1 MKSRVGNAIAASAAL
16 AIVACAGEVER
27 PTEQMARAS
36 TLIEQAEKAGAQRY
50 AAAELQQARDKL
62 AAADQAADKGK
73 ADQARWLA
81 EEAAADAELAG
92 ARTASG
98 EATRAAD
105 EVARGTRTLEQE
117 ADRSN
122 P

>member
-1 MKSRVGNAIAASAAL
+1 MKSPVGNAIAAGTAL
-16 AIVACAGEVER
+16 AIVACTGEIER
-27 PTEQMARAS
+27 PTEQMVRAS

-62 AAADQAADKGK
+62 AAADHAAEKGK
-73 ADQARWLA
+73 EDQARWLA
-81 EEAAADAELAG
+81 EEAVADAELAG

-98 EATRAAD
+98 EAKRAAE
-105 EVARGTRTLEQE
+105 EVARGTQTLEQE
-117 ADRSN
+117 AERSN

>member
-50 AAAELQQARDKL
+50 AAAELQQARARL
-62 AAADQAADKGK
+62 AAADDAVEKGK
-73 ADQARWLA
+73 EDQARWLA
-81 EEAAADAELAG
+81 EEAAADAELAA

-98 EATRAAD
+98 EAKQAAE
-105 EVARGTRTLEQE
+105 EVARGTQTLQQE
-117 ADRSN
+117 AERSN